1 MTSEMSP
8 WTVILNYKELLKQWK
23 VDDDNIKI
31 KLEEVGEKLEE
42 LKASV
47 DNLEGRKAPVES
59 KSKQLQKPEM
69 PLF

>member
-1 MTSEMSP
+1 MASEMTP
-8 WTVILNYKELLKQWK
+8 MDGDVEDHYKELLKQWK

-47 DNLEGRKAPVES
+47 DNLEGRRTSVAS
-59 KSKQLQKPEM
+59 KS
-69 PLF
+69 